1 LPVLVPPLRV
11 NRQMLEPDMIGSPGN
26 RPLALSTEVNDDNF
40 TRLTAQAMVAGRLRV
55 EILSGTLLPGT
66 RLLQAR
72 VAERMRTSTTPVREA
87 MAELTAEGLV
97 DPDPHRGFIVHE
109 PTEPELLEV
118 YQLRSLLDPVC
129 VAKTVANI
137 TEREIEYAAALCR
150 RMEAEAEPGAWVVL
164 NSKFHAHMDGAAR
177 SPLLAATT
185 RNLRNRS
192 SIYIAASLREAPQRM
207 LSAND
212 EHAAMVEAC
221 RLRDVDSALVPT
233 KAHISATVDLVSLYL
248 RRIVSRPA

>member
-1 LPVLVPPLRV
+1 
-11 NRQMLEPDMIGSPGN
+11 MIGPHVIAESDNP
-26 RPLALSTEVNDDNF
+26 SVTDDTL

-87 MAELTAEGLV
+87 MAELAGEGLV

-118 YQLRSLLDPVC
+118 YELRSVLDPMC
-129 VAKTVANI
+129 MAKTVANI
-137 TEREIEYAAALCR
+137 TDAEIELAAALCG
-150 RMEAEAEPGAWVVL
+150 RMEAETEPGAWVVL
-164 NSKFHAHMDGAAR
+164 NSKFHAHMDNAAR
-177 SPLLAATT
+177 SPLLASTI

-192 SIYIAASLREAPQRM
+192 SIYIAASLREAPERM
-207 LSAND
+207 LGANE
-212 EHAAMVEAC
+212 EHAVMLEAC
-221 RLRDVDSALVPT
+221 RLGDVDAALVPT
-233 KAHISATVDLVSLYL
+233 NDHIRATVDLVSVHLHRL
-248 RRIVSRPA
+248 SSRTA